1 MPPKLRNYTRARN
14 WIDLG
19 TGVSLGIAQSEVYTT
34 WEALLKQNNAKL
46 GTNLEFVFQD
56 KSKK

>member
-46 GTNLEFVFQD
+46 GTNLEFVF
-56 KSKK
+56 